1 MQKTQIVAFEL
12 ELKSIYH
19 ILFWML
25 LVVLSVSFL
34 VLFFIGF
41 KIGWREVLHQ
51 INQTIYLILTLFCVL
66 FYWLDRKH
74 TPWKKIGFR
83 DERLYYW
90 ARKDGIVYDFPIKEI
105 QVLHLSVGGRRNFL
119 EVKFNNKYY
128 HIKLYNIWI
137 WKIWRLEKKINS
149 IAKYYSIHRV

>member
-1 MQKTQIVAFEL
+1 MARSVTSNQPNHLPDFNAILCAF
-12 ELKSIYH
+12 
-19 ILFWML
+19 L
-25 LVVLSVSFL
+25 LVRPKTHPL
-34 VLFFIGF
+34 
-41 KIGWREVLHQ
+41 
-51 INQTIYLILTLFCVL
+51 
-66 FYWLDRKH
+66 
-74 TPWKKIGFR
+74 KKIGFR

-128 HIKLYNIWI
+128 RIKLYNTWI

-149 IAKYYSIHRV
+149 VAKYYSIHRV